1 MKTILKRN
9 QLVILVIALVLVTAG
24 YLNYTSMNENNE
36 NTVMTSQIVAELGDA
51 TLVSSTDIE
60 NEEVETTQNEEIEQI
75 DEKVLTSATIE
86 EDTYYTSSK
95 LERDNMFSQLLETYQ
110 EVYNNVNSTAEQRNT
125 AISEMAKINKT
136 KNSVMISE
144 NLIKTKGFEDV
155 VIFVN
160 TNSISVIIKAEE
172 ISSEQIAQVQNIIS
186 RELEVG
192 AEIIHISTK

>member
-75 DEKVLTSATIE
+75 DEKVLTSATT

-160 TNSISVIIKAEE
+160 PNSISVIIKAEE

>member
-24 YLNYTSMNENNE
+24 YLNYSSMNENNE

-75 DEKVLTSATIE
+75 DEQVLTSATT

>member
-75 DEKVLTSATIE
+75 DEQVLTSATT

>member
-9 QLVILVIALVLVTAG
+9 QLVIFVIALVLVTAG

-75 DEKVLTSATIE
+75 DEQVLTSATT

>member
-75 DEKVLTSATIE
+75 DEQVLTSATT

-95 LERDNMFSQLLETYQ
+95 LERDTMFSQLLETYQ

>member
-75 DEKVLTSATIE
+75 DEQVLTSATT

-125 AISEMAKINKT
+125 AISEMAKINELLSLK
-136 KNSVMISE
+136 KHRSCKHKQYKCNYKSRR
-144 NLIKTKGFEDV
+144 NKFR
-155 VIFVN
+155 
-160 TNSISVIIKAEE
+160 TNCT
-172 ISSEQIAQVQNIIS
+172 
-186 RELEVG
+186 
-192 AEIIHISTK
+192 STKYNIKRVRSRSGDNTY

>member
-75 DEKVLTSATIE
+75 IE
-86 EDTYYTSSK
+86 TFLWYLKE
-95 LERDNMFSQLLETYQ
+95 
-110 EVYNNVNSTAEQRNT
+110 
-125 AISEMAKINKT
+125 
-136 KNSVMISE
+136 
-144 NLIKTKGFEDV
+144 
-155 VIFVN
+155 
-160 TNSISVIIKAEE
+160 
-172 ISSEQIAQVQNIIS
+172 
-186 RELEVG
+186 
-192 AEIIHISTK
+192 

>member
-1 MKTILKRN
+1 M
-9 QLVILVIALVLVTAG
+9 IALVLVTAG

-75 DEKVLTSATIE
+75 DEQVLTSATT